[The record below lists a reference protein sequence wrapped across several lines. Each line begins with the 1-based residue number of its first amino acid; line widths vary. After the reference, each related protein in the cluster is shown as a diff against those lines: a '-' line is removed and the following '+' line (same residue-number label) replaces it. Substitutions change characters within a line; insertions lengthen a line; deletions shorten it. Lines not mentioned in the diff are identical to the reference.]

1 MPMDDRPTR
10 YNHSCLLDLDDSH
23 GRIGVGSI
31 FSSPSPSILNNQTH
45 YTYLNRIFLSS
56 LRDYKL
62 HLENIC
68 SIDTKCGCPTY

>member
-31 FSSPSPSILNNQTH
+31 FSSPLPNILNNQTH
-45 YTYLNRIFLSS
+45 YTYLNGIF
-56 LRDYKL
+56 Y
-62 HLENIC
+62 I
-68 SIDTKCGCPTY
+68 SIKRL